1 MNIRLIEGRC
11 FGPDDRK
18 GTRKVAIVDRE
29 FVEKSFGRGVSAV
42 GKHFTYGGRPTKPE
56 DWTEIIGVVEHIQN
70 YGLGQPTREQSYVP
84 YAQNMPFSV
93 SFVVRTEQ
101 DPSQLA
107 RTIRQALRDVAPDL
121 PVFGVRTMDDYFA
134 QSIGP
139 QRLTVQLLGS
149 FAALALVLACL
160 GLYGVLTY
168 TVGQRTRE
176 IGVRMALGA
185 QRGEVISLILKY
197 GAKLAGIG
205 LGLGL
210 VIALSLARLL
220 KTVLYEVSPFD
231 PMSFSLVATVLALV
245 GVGACLIPARR
256 ATKIDP
262 MEALRTE

>member
-1 MNIRLIEGRC
+1 
-11 FGPDDRK
+11 
-18 GTRKVAIVDRE
+18 
-29 FVEKSFGRGVSAV
+29 
-42 GKHFTYGGRPTKPE
+42 
-56 DWTEIIGVVEHIQN
+56 
-70 YGLGQPTREQSYVP
+70 
-84 YAQNMPFSV
+84 
-93 SFVVRTEQ
+93 
-101 DPSQLA
+101 
-107 RTIRQALRDVAPDL
+107 
-121 PVFGVRTMDDYFA
+121 MDDYFA